1 MAPNSQGF
9 KIEKKGSASRG
20 PDPARQGS
28 GKNPFGEYPPSP
40 EVAGYSMDTV
50 ILVGF
55 FHENSERS
63 VCFLNYNS
71 DEVLCERA
79 HPQVKRPLAHHVA
92 LTVPTRSPFPE
103 RKPLSPIQ
111 EKSEPSCDSDV
122 FCFGL
127 KARPES
133 PDPLDNP
140 RWRRRFQCFPLPPR
154 TLPTLVQGKSP
165 SKAEQATTKAI
176 ERSPPEVPELPAKQ
190 TAVMMRQRPRARV
203 CLKPQYLPRRGNP
216 EYFEDLFEGKAEKN
230 KNRHF

>member
-1 MAPNSQGF
+1 M
-9 KIEKKGSASRG
+9 
-20 PDPARQGS
+20 
-28 GKNPFGEYPPSP
+28 
-40 EVAGYSMDTV
+40 
-50 ILVGF
+50 
-55 FHENSERS
+55 
-63 VCFLNYNS
+63 
-71 DEVLCERA
+71 
-79 HPQVKRPLAHHVA
+79 A

-111 EKSEPSCDSDV
+111 EKSEPRSSECSLMRAPYQPPRGAIGGSPSFPCSDSSAASAASSLVTSPLTLVTSLPSPSEVDTSASSIGEDISFLDSSSSSSDSDV

-140 RWRRRFQCFPLPPR
+140 RWRRRFQCFPLPQR

-176 ERSPPEVPELPAKQ
+176 ELSPPEVPELPAKQ

-203 CLKPQYLPRRGNP
+203 CLKPRYLPRRGNP
-216 EYFEDLFEGKAEKN
+216 GRMTEYQRMLNA
-230 KNRHF
+230 RPATRWLLW